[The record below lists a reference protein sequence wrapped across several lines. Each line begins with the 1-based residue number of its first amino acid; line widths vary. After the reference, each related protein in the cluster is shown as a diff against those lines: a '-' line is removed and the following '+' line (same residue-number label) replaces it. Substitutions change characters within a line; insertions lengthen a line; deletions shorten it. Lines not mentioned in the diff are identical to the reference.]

1 MNDTWGEEE
10 LSRQLS
16 MMHCLVAL
24 LKTTNLEDAL
34 SFVERI
40 SAVKGNPVKSR
51 KKYLV
56 LQTPYIDRRL
66 LENKAIGYINVHIIS
81 KADSGRFS

>member
-1 MNDTWGEEE
+1 MYNTWGEQE
-10 LSRQLS
+10 LSNELS
-16 MMHCLVAL
+16 TMPCLIAL
-24 LKTTNLEDAL
+24 IKTTNFEDAL

-56 LQTPYIDRRL
+56 LHTPYIDRKL
-66 LENKAIGYINVHIIS
+66 LENKAIGYIDVHIIS
-81 KADSGRFS
+81 KADSGRF